1 MNDAATNA
9 TTQRELRKQLL
20 LMRAATERAEMVGA
34 VDAARQRA
42 TFFKIG
48 GVPGL
53 ALAKGLPLALGL
65 LKRAPLV
72 SSLLTLAL
80 SGARRPL
87 LPLLRYGLLGAGS
100 ALLAWKGYQWLAGR
114 LGQPAEPSPE
124 QPADSDDS
132 PQD

>member
-1 MNDAATNA
+1 MSDTASSA
-9 TTQRELRKQLL
+9 TTQRALRKQLL

-34 VDAARQRA
+34 IDAARQRA
-42 TFFKIG
+42 TFFKSG
-48 GVPGL
+48 GVPGQ

-87 LPLLRYGLLGAGS
+87 LRYGLLGGGA

-114 LGQPAEPSPE
+114 PGQPAESSPE
-124 QPADSDDS
+124 QPADADTADT
-132 PQD
+132 QQ

>member
-1 MNDAATNA
+1 MSDAAANA
-9 TTQRELRKQLL
+9 TTQRAMRKQLL
-20 LMRAATERAEMVGA
+20 LMRAAMERAEMVGA
-34 VDAARQRA
+34 IDAARQRA
-42 TFFKIG
+42 TFFTS

-87 LPLLRYGLLGAGS
+87 LRYGVLGAGS
-100 ALLAWKGYQWLAGR
+100 ALLVWKGYQWLT
-114 LGQPAEPSPE
+114 GQSGKTSEPPPE
-124 QPADSDDS
+124 QPADADVGA
-132 PQD
+132 